1 MSKKVPGLL
10 LVSRGSDGN
19 LDPQTRSITSGVS
32 QIRLFNVSGVPKEV
46 KYVDGKV
53 IGWGLRNSVG
63 LGENPKDGG
72 IWSNENSSDWM
83 GRDEGD
89 IHEDSPGEEI
99 NYHGDLL
106 GKSEMHGK
114 NYGYPECAAVWR
126 VDNLP
131 HNSKLKVGLQF
142 THNGTA
148 AGITDDT
155 CAKNFVSPR
164 ITLPSHWAPL
174 DIEFNTRG
182 DVAYMTAH
190 GSWSVL
196 WQRW

>member
-1 MSKKVPGLL
+1 MSKKVPGML

-19 LDPQTRSITSGVS
+19 IDAQTRSITSGVS
-32 QIRLFNVSGVPKEV
+32 QIRLFNVSGEARQV
-46 KYVDGKV
+46 KYTDGKV

-72 IWSNENSSDWM
+72 LWSNENSSDWM

-89 IHEDSPGEEI
+89 IHEDSPGEEL

-106 GKSEMHGK
+106 GNSELHGK
-114 NYGYPECAAVWR
+114 NYGYPECAAVWHVENMPR
-126 VDNLP
+126 
-131 HNSKLKVGLQF
+131 NSTLKVGMQF

-148 AGITDDT
+148 PGINDET
-155 CAKNFVSPR
+155 CARDFIPPR

-174 DIEFNTRG
+174 DIEFNSRG
-182 DVAYMTAH
+182 DVAYMTSH
-190 GSWSVL
+190 GSW
-196 WQRW
+196 